1 MCAATSGAL
10 RQDGCGSASTA
21 MSRYDSRGVAFRRGG
36 VRAASVETLRCC
48 IADMCA
54 GLWMGCLAVAADR
67 SLTPRI
73 LPLSCSDVN
82 RLWDYNRV
90 SPLDS
95 LCKSRGKAAQCRAF
109 AVTLFVSLL

>member
-1 MCAATSGAL
+1 VPVRHRVAALPAL
-10 RQDGCGSASTA
+10 R
-21 MSRYDSRGVAFRRGG
+21 R
-36 VRAASVETLRCC
+36 TL
-48 IADMCA
+48 
-54 GLWMGCLAVAADR
+54 MGCLAVAADR

-95 LCKSRGKAAQCRAF
+95 RCNAGGKAA
-109 AVTLFVSLL
+109 